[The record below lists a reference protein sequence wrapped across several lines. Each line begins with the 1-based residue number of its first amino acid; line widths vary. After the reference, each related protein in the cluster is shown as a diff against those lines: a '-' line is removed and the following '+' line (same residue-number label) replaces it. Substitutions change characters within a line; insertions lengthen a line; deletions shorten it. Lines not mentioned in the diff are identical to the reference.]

1 MKWFKHDSGAHND
14 EKVRDLIH
22 EFGCEGYGVYMI
34 ILELIAEKIDGN
46 LSPCISISDR
56 VLREKCR
63 VSRKKTTKFLSFFG
77 ENNLI
82 FSKLSDK
89 TWDISCPNLLNRLDN
104 WTKNSQVASKQVS
117 TNQNQKKNKN
127 KKKKENK
134 IKPQA
139 QSGLFSESQERKI
152 KAKIAETKH
161 HGIDSEANK
170 VAFENLVKGIL
181 KDKEIKNPVSV
192 ALHRAAL

>member
-14 EKVRDLIH
+14 EKIRDLIH

-34 ILELIAEKIDGN
+34 ILELIAEKIDAN

-63 VSRKKTTKFLSFFG
+63 VSRKKATKFLSFFG

-82 FSKLSDK
+82 FSKLSDR

-104 WTKNSQVASKQVS
+104 WTKNSQVPNKKLS

-127 KKKKENK
+127 QKKKENK
-134 IKPQA
+134 KTPQA
-139 QSGLFSESQERKI
+139 GLFSETQEKKI
-152 KAKIAETKH
+152 KAKIAEKQH
-161 HGIDSEANK
+161 HNIDSEANK
-170 VAFENLVKGIL
+170 IAFDNLIKGIL
-181 KDKEIKNPVSV
+181 KDKDIKNPVAV